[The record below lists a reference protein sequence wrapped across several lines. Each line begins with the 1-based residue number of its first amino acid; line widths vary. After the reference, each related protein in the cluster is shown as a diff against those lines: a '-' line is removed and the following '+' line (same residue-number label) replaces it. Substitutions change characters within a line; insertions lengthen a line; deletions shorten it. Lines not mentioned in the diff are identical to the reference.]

1 MAPKFPQRFPFDFMN
16 DPIRILLADDHP
28 SLRAGLASI
37 LNAEPGLTVVAEA
50 GSGRETLIK
59 TGASSPDVLVV
70 DLRMP
75 DGDGIE
81 TIKQLVSKNPQV
93 RVLVL
98 TTYDNEEDIFNAL
111 EAGARGYIL
120 KDTTR
125 EEIIEAVRQ
134 VHAGNRF
141 LPSAIASRLADRM
154 IRPTLTPRELDV
166 LRLVSRGRTN
176 KEIAAAMFISE
187 ETVKSHMKGLFQKL
201 GVHDRAEAVATA
213 LQRGLLRI
221 D

>member
-1 MAPKFPQRFPFDFMN
+1 MSN
-16 DPIRILLADDHP
+16 PIRILVADDHP
-28 SLRAGLASI
+28 SVRAGLASI
-37 LNAEPGLTVVAEA
+37 LNAQPDLTVVAEA
-50 GSGRETLIK
+50 GTGRETVEKFRL
-59 TGASSPDVLVV
+59 TTPDVVIV

-75 DGDGIE
+75 DGDGIQ
-81 TIKQLVSKNPQV
+81 TIKDLMAINPAAKT
-93 RVLVL
+93 LVL
-98 TTYDNEEDIFNAL
+98 TTYDTEEDIFNAL

-134 VHAGNRF
+134 IHAGNRF
-141 LPSAIASRLADRM
+141 LPPAIASRLADRV

-176 KEIAAAMFISE
+176 KEIAVAIFVSE

-201 GVHDRAEAVATA
+201 NAHDRAEAVGIA
-213 LQRGLLRI
+213 LQRGLLRLE
-221 D
+221 

>member
-1 MAPKFPQRFPFDFMN
+1 MSN
-16 DPIRILLADDHP
+16 PIRILVADDHP
-28 SLRAGLASI
+28 PVRAGLASI
-37 LNAEPGLTVVAEA
+37 LNAQPDLTVVAEA
-50 GSGRETLIK
+50 GTGRETVEKFRL
-59 TGASSPDVLVV
+59 TTPDVVIV

-75 DGDGIE
+75 DGDGIQ
-81 TIKQLVSKNPQV
+81 TIKDLMAINPAAKT
-93 RVLVL
+93 LVL
-98 TTYDNEEDIFNAL
+98 TTYDTEEDIFNAL

-134 VHAGNRF
+134 IHAGNRF
-141 LPSAIASRLADRM
+141 LPPAIASRLADRV

-176 KEIAAAMFISE
+176 KEIAVAIFVSE

-201 GVHDRAEAVATA
+201 NAHDRAEAVGIA
-213 LQRGLLRI
+213 LQRGLLRLE
-221 D
+221 

>member
-1 MAPKFPQRFPFDFMN
+1 MTTIDLT
-16 DPIRILLADDHP
+16 IRILLADDHP

-37 LNAEPGLTVVAEA
+37 LNSQPGLTVVAEA
-50 GSGRETLIK
+50 GSGRETVEKASATTPDLLI
-59 TGASSPDVLVV
+59 V

-75 DGDGIE
+75 DGDGIQ
-81 TIKQLVSKNPQV
+81 TIKELVAANPQV
-93 RVLVL
+93 KVLVL

-125 EEIIEAVRQ
+125 EEIIEAVRRIHEGQ
-134 VHAGNRF
+134 RY
-141 LPSAIASRLADRM
+141 LPPGIAARLADRM

-176 KEIAAAMFISE
+176 KEMAAAMFVSE
-187 ETVKSHMKGLFQKL
+187 ETVKSHMKGLFHKL
-201 GVHDRAEAVATA
+201 GVHDRAEAVGIA
-213 LQRGLLRI
+213 LQRGLLRL